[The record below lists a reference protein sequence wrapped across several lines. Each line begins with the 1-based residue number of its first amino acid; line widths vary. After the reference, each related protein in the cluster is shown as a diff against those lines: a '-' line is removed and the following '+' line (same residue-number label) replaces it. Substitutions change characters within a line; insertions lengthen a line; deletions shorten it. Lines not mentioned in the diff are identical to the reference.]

1 MQDLALQQPEN
12 FSPISE
18 KRQSSATF
26 NSSSSSPL
34 YRAAERGRG
43 GGGVRG
49 ALGAAAAASS
59 NFLLSRKFVKLI
71 QLRIRSVDPELVQ
84 TYYFKEV

>member
-1 MQDLALQQPEN
+1 MQDLALQKPEN

-26 NSSSSSPL
+26 NPSSSSPL
-34 YRAAERGRG
+34 YRAAERRG
-43 GGGVRG
+43 GGGG
-49 ALGAAAAASS
+49 EALGAAVTPSS